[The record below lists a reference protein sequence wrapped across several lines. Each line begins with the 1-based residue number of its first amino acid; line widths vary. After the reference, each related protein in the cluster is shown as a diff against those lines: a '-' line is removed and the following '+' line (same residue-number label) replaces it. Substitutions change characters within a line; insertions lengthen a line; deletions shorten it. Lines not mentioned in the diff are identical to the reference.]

1 MAFLVY
7 ILVNDSRNRTYIG
20 QTCDIARR
28 LNEHNR
34 GYVRSTKPYRPWQLL
49 LTESFTS
56 RREAMVHERW
66 LKSPRG
72 RKKVKALL
80 AGISRS
86 S

>member
-20 QTCDIARR
+20 QTCDIVRR

-34 GYVRSTKPYRPWQLL
+34 GYVSSTKPYGPWNLKHS
-49 LTESFTS
+49 ESYNS
-56 RREAMVHERW
+56 RGEAMERERW

-72 RKKVKALL
+72 RRWIKALL
-80 AGISRS
+80 GSMV
-86 S
+86 